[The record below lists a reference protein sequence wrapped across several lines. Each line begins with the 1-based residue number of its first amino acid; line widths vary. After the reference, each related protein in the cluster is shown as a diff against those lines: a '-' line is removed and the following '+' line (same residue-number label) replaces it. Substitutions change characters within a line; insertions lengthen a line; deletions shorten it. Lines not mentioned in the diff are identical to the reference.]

1 MLFFFACSAALPGW
15 ADTVPA
21 TQPASPTTHPSGTAL
36 LARILGAWERV
47 IEPAEGDAPHTF
59 TAHLRVVRAQGIPAQ
74 AAGAVCDIAF
84 QSPSQ
89 LRIAAIVDGIPISAA
104 RNHNELWFDE
114 PAKKFALI
122 GRSGLPL
129 FRATPGELDT
139 TQLSP
144 IMLPLSPIQRAML
157 PLLFRAEI
165 LPAQTVHGRLCDVLR
180 LSPLP
185 SVAASLHI
193 SSVSDASAV
202 LWVNH
207 DDLLP
212 AKVRFDQADRIHV
225 MVDVD
230 EACLG
235 EPWDAAK
242 WNLKAGLEEKVE
254 TVPLAHLARFLKVAP
269 GLLLDKVPALGPATG
284 EHKVIA
290 TEGKGRLESIDG
302 TQVLF
307 LAGSPQEMGHQHGIL
322 LAKQINQVT
331 DRILYGV
338 GVASSFAKGAW
349 FFGEIENAEG
359 RMQRFID
366 PRYLSE
372 MDAIADATGRRRE
385 ESRLA
390 NFFPELFHCSGF
402 SLFGKATKEGHMY
415 HGRILDY
422 MRGVGLEK
430 NAVVIV
436 HRPDYGHAWVN
447 ISYAGFVGTV
457 TAMNEKGISVG
468 EMGGRGEGQWD
479 GKPMAELLREV
490 MEKAGTL
497 DEAVAVLRA
506 GPRTC
511 QYYYVV
517 SDGKSKRAVGVAAT
531 HDQFLTIQPG
541 EFNPLLPRPFD
552 DAVLMSAGKRYQALA
567 DRVKSGYGSFDA
579 DTARA
584 LMDPPVC
591 MGSNIQSV
599 LFEPDT
605 LDFWVANADSD
616 SVASQARYTH
626 YNLGKLLAAAVE

>member
-1 MLFFFACSAALPGW
+1 M
-15 ADTVPA
+15 
-21 TQPASPTTHPSGTAL
+21 
-36 LARILGAWERV
+36 
-47 IEPAEGDAPHTF
+47 
-59 TAHLRVVRAQGIPAQ
+59 
-74 AAGAVCDIAF
+74 
-84 QSPSQ
+84 
-89 LRIAAIVDGIPISAA
+89 SAA
-104 RNHNELWFDE
+104 RNGNELWFDE
-114 PAKKFALI
+114 PAKKFALV
-122 GRSGLPL
+122 GRSGLQL
-129 FRATPGELDT
+129 FRSTPGELDT
-139 TQLSP
+139 TQLPP
-144 IMLPLSPIQRAML
+144 IALPVSPIQRAMF

-165 LPAQTVHGRLCDVLR
+165 LPAEAVQGRACDVLR
-180 LSPLP
+180 LALLP

-193 SSVSDASAV
+193 AGAIDSSAV
-202 LWVNH
+202 LWVHH

-212 AKVRFDQADRIHV
+212 ARVRFDQSDRIRV
-225 MVDVD
+225 TVDVD
-230 EACLG
+230 DAILG
-235 EPWDAAK
+235 EPWERSK
-242 WNLKAGLEEKVE
+242 WKLNAVSGEKVE
-254 TVPLAHLARFLKVAP
+254 TVPLAHLARFLAVAP
-269 GLLLDKVPALGPATG
+269 SLLLDKVPALGPVTG
-284 EHKVIA
+284 EHTVVA
-290 TEGKGRLESIDG
+290 REGKGRLERIDG

-307 LAGSPQEMGHQHGIL
+307 LVGSPEEMGHQHGVL
-322 LAKQINQVT
+322 LRKQIRQVM

-338 GVASSFAKGAW
+338 GVSSSFAKGAW

-359 RMQRFID
+359 RMQPFID

-372 MDAIADATGRRRE
+372 MDAIADATGCRRE

-402 SLFGKATKEGHMY
+402 SLFGKATRDGHMF

-430 NAVVIV
+430 NAVIIV

-490 MEKAGTL
+490 MEKADTL
-497 DEAVAVLRA
+497 DDAVSILRA

-531 HDQFLTIQPG
+531 RDEFVTIQPG
-541 EFNPLLPRPFD
+541 EMNPLLPRPFK
-552 DAVLMSAGKRYQALA
+552 DAVLMSAGKRYQTLA
-567 DRVKSGYGSFDA
+567 DRVKAGYGSFDA
-579 DTARA
+579 DSARA

-591 MGSNIQSV
+591 MRSNIQSV

-605 LDFWVANADSD
+605 LDFWVANSDSD
-616 SVASQARYTH
+616 SVASQTRYTH
-626 YNLGKLLAAAVE
+626 YNLASLLAESMD